1 MDDSAT
7 YREVQQKAA
16 AHGQGHLFAFWEGL
30 SDDERHL
37 LVGEVQLID
46 FELVEQLFRT
56 AGNTNR
62 FAALTQNAQ
71 PPQAI
76 RLVDNHDQI
85 FADKARAAGEQALR
99 RGEVGAILVAGGQ
112 GSRLGFDHPKGMY
125 PIGSVSQASLFQI
138 LFEKLAAVGRRYGV
152 AIPVYL
158 MTSSTTHEET
168 ADYLQANRYFG
179 LSSENVALFCQ
190 GVMPAA
196 DAATGR
202 ILLATKGEV
211 ALSPDGHGGML
222 AALVRSGGFA
232 DIQHRGLKHLFYFQV
247 DNPLVEMC
255 DPLFLG
261 HHILANSEA
270 STLAIAKIDPLER
283 VGNIVQLDGR
293 TQIIEY
299 SDLPAEVAQARN
311 ADGSLRFWA
320 GNTAVHVFA
329 VEFLHRVSQDQLQLP
344 FHVALKKVPYID
356 AAGRTIEPAEPNAF
370 KFERFIFD
378 LLPAAERA
386 IVVET
391 DARRTFAPVKNPPG
405 AAKDSR
411 DTCRAGMMALYREW
425 LTAAGAKI
433 DPNVPVEISPLFA
446 LDEKELRTKVGSET
460 VVDRPTY
467 FAAEHRTAGRDEPAD
482 KVSRS

>member
-1 MDDSAT
+1 MDDSST
-7 YREVQQKAA
+7 YREVRQKAA
-16 AHGQGHLFAFWEGL
+16 AHGQGHLFAFWDEL
-30 SDDERHL
+30 SNDERHT

-46 FELVEQLFRT
+46 FELVEQLFRA

-76 RLVDNHDQI
+76 RLAGDHDQI
-85 FADKARAAGEQALR
+85 SADKARAAGEQALR

-125 PIGSVSQASLFQI
+125 PIGPVSQASLFQI

-168 ADYLQANRYFG
+168 ADYLQANRNFG
-179 LSSENVALFCQ
+179 LSSENVSLFCQ
-190 GVMPAA
+190 GVMPAV
-196 DAATGR
+196 DASTGR
-202 ILLATKGEV
+202 ILLAKRGEV

-232 DIQHRGLKHLFYFQV
+232 DIERRGLKHLFYFQV

-261 HHILANSEA
+261 HHILAKSEA
-270 STLAIAKIDPLER
+270 STLAIAKTDPLER

-320 GNTAVHVFA
+320 GNTAVHAFE

-344 FHVALKKVPYID
+344 FHIALKKVPYVD
-356 AAGRTIEPAEPNAF
+356 EQGCSVDPAEPNAF

-386 IVVET
+386 DRGRNRCPPNICPGEKS
-391 DARRTFAPVKNPPG
+391 AWRRQRFAGHLPG
-405 AAKDSR
+405 GDDGIAS
-411 DTCRAGMMALYREW
+411 
-425 LTAAGAKI
+425 
-433 DPNVPVEISPLFA
+433 
-446 LDEKELRTKVGSET
+446 
-460 VVDRPTY
+460 
-467 FAAEHRTAGRDEPAD
+467 
-482 KVSRS
+482 

>member
-1 MDDSAT
+1 MDDSST
-7 YREVQQKAA
+7 YREVRQKAA
-16 AHGQGHLFAFWEGL
+16 AHGQGHSFAFWDGL
-30 SDDERHL
+30 SDDERHT
-37 LVGEVQLID
+37 LVGQVQLID
-46 FELVEQLFRT
+46 FELIEQLFRNV
-56 AGNTNR
+56 GNTNR

-76 RLVDNHDQI
+76 RLVDKHDQI
-85 FADKARAAGEQALR
+85 SVDKALAAGEQALR

-112 GSRLGFDHPKGMY
+112 GSRLGFNHPKGMY
-125 PIGSVSQASLFQI
+125 PIGPVSQASLFQI
-138 LFEKLAAVGRRYGV
+138 LFEKLLAVGRRYGV
-152 AIPVYL
+152 AIPIYL

-168 ADYLQANRYFG
+168 ADYLQANRNFG
-179 LSSENVALFCQ
+179 LSSENVSLFCQ
-190 GVMPAA
+190 GVMPAVDSA
-196 DAATGR
+196 SGK
-202 ILLATKGEV
+202 ILLAGKGEV

-222 AALVRSGGFA
+222 AALVRSGGLA
-232 DIQHRGLKHLFYFQV
+232 DIERRGLKHLFYFQV

-261 HHILANSEA
+261 HHILAHSEA
-270 STLAIAKIDPLER
+270 STLAIAKTDPLER

-299 SDLPAEVAQARN
+299 SDLPAEVAGQRN
-311 ADGSLRFWA
+311 ADSSLCFWA
-320 GNTAVHVFA
+320 GNTAVHAFA
-329 VEFLHRVSQDQLQLP
+329 VEFLNRVSPDQLQLP
-344 FHVALKKVPYID
+344 FHIALKKVPYID
-356 AAGRTIEPAEPNAF
+356 GQGCSVEPAEPNAF

-405 AAKDSR
+405 AAKDSP
-411 DTCRAGMMALYREW
+411 DTCRAAMMALHREW

-433 DPNVPVEISPLFA
+433 DSNVPVEVSPLFA
-446 LDEKELRTKVGSET
+446 LDEKELRTKVDSKT
-460 VVDRPTY
+460 IAHRPTY
-467 FAAEHRTAGRDEPAD
+467 FAAEHRATGGGEPAN